1 MATSEEI
8 GRRIRRAR
16 EEIGITQGE
25 LGRRWGKGK
34 SHAAISDIERGTTR
48 VTASGLA
55 ELAKILGK
63 TPAYFY
69 GEEQASAQ
77 FFRGGR
83 DEGGAII
90 DESSVKDF
98 KDFLRRRQSERNGQ

>member
-16 EEIGITQGE
+16 EDIGLTQGD
-25 LGRRWGKGK
+25 LGRMWGTGK

-63 TPAYFY
+63 SVAYFY
-69 GEEQASAQ
+69 GEQPSAQ
-77 FFRGGR
+77 YFRGGR
-83 DEGGAII
+83 DETGAIV
-90 DESSVKDF
+90 DGSSAEDF
-98 KDFLRRRQSERNGQ
+98 KSFLRRRKSEREDQ